1 MTVTIKLDPLLE
13 EQVRQRAQASGRG
26 ISDVVRAALRL
37 YLAGEDA
44 ASAPRSAYEM
54 GADLFGRHAGAAD
67 LATRRRLDYV
77 ATAVE
82 RHVRRG

>member
-37 YLAGEDA
+37 YL
-44 ASAPRSAYEM
+44 S
-54 GADLFGRHAGAAD
+54 LIHI
-67 LATRRRLDYV
+67 
-77 ATAVE
+77 
-82 RHVRRG
+82 